1 MKFGAACLVPL
12 LCITAC
18 GDDETPRDLEVSLGT
33 ARVSAQMDPA
43 QGQGLAVLD
52 ITAELEATVDLE
64 GATVGEVTLS
74 LLPDGPDLDF
84 AVSVRGPQDAPT
96 LDLPA
101 GGTVVARITNTG
113 TTNAELL
120 PYCGMAASVTVV
132 FEVEE
137 LDRSAS
143 RDVTVDCS

>member
-18 GDDETPRDLEVSLGT
+18 GDDETPRDLEVSVGT
-33 ARVSAQMDPA
+33 ARVSARMDPA
-43 QGQGLAVLD
+43 DGLAELD
-52 ITAELEATVDLE
+52 ITAELVATVDLE
-64 GATVGEVTLS
+64 GATVAEVTLS

-96 LDLPA
+96 IDLPA

-132 FEVEE
+132 FEVEDLE
-137 LDRSAS
+137 RSAS
-143 RDVTVDCS
+143 RDLTVDCS

>member
-18 GDDETPRDLEVSLGT
+18 GDDETPRDLEVSVGT
-33 ARVSAQMDPA
+33 ARVSARMDPA
-43 QGQGLAVLD
+43 DGLAELD
-52 ITAELEATVDLE
+52 ITAELVATVDLE
-64 GATVGEVTLS
+64 GATVAEVTLS

-96 LDLPA
+96 IDLPA

-132 FEVEE
+132 FEVEDLE
-137 LDRSAS
+137 RSAS
-143 RDVTVDCS
+143 RDLTVGCS